1 LVKTVKIRRE
11 EWKREEW
18 KRGKW
23 RKGKKERQ
31 IFSCLNSLLNKNKKI
46 L

>member
-1 LVKTVKIRRE
+1 LVKAVKIRRE

-31 IFSCLNSLLNKNKKI
+31 IFSCLNNLLN
-46 L
+46 